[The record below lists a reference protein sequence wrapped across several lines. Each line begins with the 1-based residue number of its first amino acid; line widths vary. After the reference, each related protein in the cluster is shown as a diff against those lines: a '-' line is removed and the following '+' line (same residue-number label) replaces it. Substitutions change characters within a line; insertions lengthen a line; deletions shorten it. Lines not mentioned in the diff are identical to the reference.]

1 MKRYLYAHIVI
12 SMTKKQP
19 EKILSLKTGHFLEK
33 KVYFTGWSQESPEIK
48 NSRVMLPVIRNRL

>member
-33 KVYFTGWSQESPEIK
+33 KKCISQGGAKSLQ
-48 NSRVMLPVIRNRL
+48 R